1 MSHRVHIEWDQ
12 YIRLVEGYINNVP
25 NVITLQT
32 PKYIMTGVKAE
43 RPWEEEGNS
52 YIQDLKKVKE
62 NLTKYWRRQ
71 NERMNRKIR
80 MKVKFEVGDLV
91 LVRNVRNLQI
101 ARGTKD
107 ICAKLV
113 LPYKGPYIVKNII
126 GNNYEPKAFS
136 INTLVPDSFLL
147 KFCSLLFRLP
157 EFLYGVNRYSLRGYA
172 LSPSMC

>member
-62 NLTKYWRRQ
+62 NLTKYWRRR

-80 MKVKFEVGDLV
+80 KKVKFKVGDLV
-91 LVRNVRNLQI
+91 LVRNLQVT
-101 ARGTKD
+101 RGNRD
-107 ICAKLV
+107 IC
-113 LPYKGPYIVKNII
+113 
-126 GNNYEPKAFS
+126 
-136 INTLVPDSFLL
+136 
-147 KFCSLLFRLP
+147 
-157 EFLYGVNRYSLRGYA
+157 
-172 LSPSMC
+172 MC

>member
-52 YIQDLKKVKE
+52 YIQDFKKVKE

-71 NERMNRKIR
+71 NERMNREIR
-80 MKVKFEVGDLV
+80 KKVKFEVDFKKVKENLTKYWRRQNERMNREIRKKVKFEVEDMV
-91 LVRNVRNLQI
+91 LVRNLQV
-101 ARGTKD
+101 ARGSRD

-113 LPYKGPYIVKNII
+113 LPYKGPYIVKN
-126 GNNYEPKAFS
+126 
-136 INTLVPDSFLL
+136 
-147 KFCSLLFRLP
+147 R
-157 EFLYGVNRYSLRGYA
+157 
-172 LSPSMC
+172 